1 MIPVI
6 AFAGALFVVSA
17 AVNFGVIRWSLLD
30 RPNARSSHR
39 VPTPK
44 GGGLG
49 IIAAFLVGLAVFAAV
64 EPGVFAPGEWLA
76 LLAGVALAAVAF
88 IDDIRPLPAVLR
100 LLAQMAAAGA
110 AMAGGALFEE
120 LEVPGVGLLDFGW
133 LAWPLTLLWIVA
145 VTNAVNFMDG
155 LDGLVGGVAL
165 VAALFLWPGPS
176 PFVTT
181 IAVLLGPAL
190 LGFLIFNTPRARLF
204 LGDVGSQ
211 FIGFTLAVLA
221 TFVGRDTGGGMAT
234 WLLPLILA
242 PFLVDVA
249 YTLVRRARAGERL
262 TEAHRGHLYQILY
275 RVGWPHPAVAFFH
288 WGFAAVHGGAGIL
301 AMQRPESFWW
311 LAGGLA
317 GLHLLYFR
325 LVHRLA
331 STAGIG
337 RW

>member
-1 MIPVI
+1 MGVL
-6 AFAGALFVVSA
+6 FAVSA

-44 GGGLG
+44 GGGIG
-49 IIAAFLVGLAVFAAV
+49 IIAAFLVGL
-64 EPGVFAPGEWLA
+64 GVFAVVEHGMFAPGKWLA
-76 LLAGVALAAVAF
+76 LLAGVALGIVAF
-88 IDDIRPLPAVLR
+88 IDDLRPLPAVLR
-100 LLAQMAAAGA
+100 LLAQAAAAGA

-120 LEVPGVGLLDFGW
+120 LEVPGLGLVEFGW
-133 LAWPLTLLWIVA
+133 LAWPLTLLWIIA

-155 LDGLVGGVAL
+155 LDGLVGGVSL
-165 VAALFLWPGPS
+165 VAVLFLWPGPS

-221 TFVGRDTGGGMAT
+221 TLVGRDTGGGMAT
-234 WLLPLILA
+234 WLLPLIMA
-242 PFLVDVA
+242 PLLIDVA

-275 RVGWPHPAVAFFH
+275 RVGWPHPAVALFH
-288 WGFAAVHGGAGIL
+288 WGFAAVHGAAGIL
-301 AMQRPESFWW
+301 AMQRPEWFWF
-311 LAGGLA
+311 LLGGLA
-317 GLHLLYFR
+317 ALHLLYFR
-325 LVHRLA
+325 LVHQLA
-331 STAGIG
+331 NTAGIG